1 MYVKRCKDFSENKY
15 LKSWLVVQN
24 LVVQKMSGLNSR
36 SFSNA
41 LPSDDSSSQE
51 SDEKLRRYEHF
62 NQGNSQVL
70 YHQPTLQ
77 IFSKTVQ

>member
-1 MYVKRCKDFSENKY
+1 MYVKRCKGFSENKY
-15 LKSWLVVQN
+15 LKSW

-36 SFSNA
+36 SFSNT
-41 LPSDDSSSQE
+41 LPSDDSSSQV

-70 YHQPTLQ
+70 YHQPTHQ
-77 IFSKTVQ
+77 IFLKTVQ